1 MLSLGSGSDINSHT
15 HVNTCVKVQ
24 WEPSL
29 APLREAMPLATREGA
44 REEKSSWEA
53 GCWREG
59 REGGYLVDRQQL

>member
-1 MLSLGSGSDINSHT
+1 M
-15 HVNTCVKVQ
+15 NTCVKVQ